1 MQRIYIIIKKALTVR
16 HLFKNSVHPV
26 GVRCSKRP
34 MKHDAGAAR
43 AAGKQHDNP
52 LPLSSGVEGLAA
64 MGCLR

>member
-1 MQRIYIIIKKALTVR
+1 
-16 HLFKNSVHPV
+16 
-26 GVRCSKRP
+26 